1 MFCVNSPYFATRFE
15 EMDGLETVKFLY
27 LQPVSCITFGVFRIT
42 FGVFQNTLG
51 VLLNKA
57 SLFRNKA
64 GLFWN
69 KAGLF
74 WNKAG
79 LFWNKA
85 GLFLPNIWKLHDFAG
100 SLHHGK
106 SVTENPSRK
115 FRDEK

>member
-1 MFCVNSPYFATRFE
+1 
-15 EMDGLETVKFLY
+15 MDGLETVKFLY

-42 FGVFQNTLG
+42 FGVFHNTLGEFQNTLG

-74 WNKAG
+74 
-79 LFWNKA
+79 
-85 GLFLPNIWKLHDFAG
+85 LPNIWKLHDFAV

-106 SVTENPSRK
+106 SVTEIPSRK

>member
-1 MFCVNSPYFATRFE
+1 
-15 EMDGLETVKFLY
+15 MDGLETVKFLY
-27 LQPVSCITFGVFRIT
+27 LQPISCITFGLFQNTPRVFRI
-42 FGVFQNTLG
+42 TLG

-74 WNKAG
+74 R
-79 LFWNKA
+79 NKA
-85 GLFLPNIWKLHDFAG
+85 GLFLPNIWKLHDFAV

-115 FRDEK
+115 FRDKK